1 MGDLL
6 ASKGLKWKRLKNHS
20 HYIISSAQTDAFD
33 QDCLDAHNIYRAK
46 HSVPPLLWSQ
56 KLKEDAQ
63 RWANH
68 LADLGDLLQHDG
80 TKPLN
85 EGENLAHF
93 SPPSE
98 KCYGAKGPGCVQCRE
113 IVKDWYDEEADY
125 DFVEGHRKP
134 GAVVLHFTQVDWF
147 PLRKTLL
154 WIGLDRKMSCVRK
167 FSARTNGFY
176 TKEAFLSV
184 SVLRRTFLSGNQP

>member
-1 MGDLL
+1 MIQNCHLIGRMQRSTLKIIYYLL
-6 ASKGLKWKRLKNHS
+6 HLHS
-20 HYIISSAQTDAFD
+20 LYTDEFE
-33 QDCLDAHNIYRAK
+33 QDCLDAHNIYRNK
-46 HSVPPLLWSQ
+46 HGVPPLLWSQ

-68 LADLGDLLQHDG
+68 LANMGDQLQHDG
-80 TKPLN
+80 SKPVN

-98 KCYGAKGPGCVQCRE
+98 KCYGKKGPGCVQCRE

-134 GAVVLHFTQVDWF
+134 GAAVLHFTQV
-147 PLRKTLL
+147 
-154 WIGLDRKMSCVRK
+154 
-167 FSARTNGFY
+167 
-176 TKEAFLSV
+176 E
-184 SVLRRTFLSGNQP
+184 